1 MVVINGKQ
9 CSLEFYRQ
17 LAPVTFFQRGRQV
30 TQNRMSTTAVLV
42 GEQGEVMDVATVK
55 PYHKDAYNRKKANE
69 AAVHKLAEQFEPT
82 VKVQILRGFFNKP

>member
-1 MVVINGKQ
+1 
-9 CSLEFYRQ
+9 
-17 LAPVTFFQRGRQV
+17 
-30 TQNRMSTTAVLV
+30 VLV